1 MENTFHASVSL
12 IRIKVSANELDD
24 EILFIK
30 RAICDGD
37 PWSGHCAFPGGGFE
51 NYDNGP
57 LETAIR
63 ETKEEV
69 GLELKRS
76 NFKEFICTVRPK
88 KKFNNRRLNLHCY
101 EFAHNFFPRFFDASE
116 VAEVFSVRVS
126 DFFNEENYQ
135 YLKVIEG
142 KQTSLCYIH
151 DRKFIIWGLTLAIL
165 LEYLPKKNAE
175 KTQCLS
181 FFSEYQVR
189 KNSMLDVDLTE
200 NISIG
205 RN

>member
-12 IRIKVSANELDD
+12 IRIKGSANELDD
-24 EILFIK
+24 EIVFIK
-30 RAICDGD
+30 RALCDGD

-51 NYDNGP
+51 KSDLG
-57 LETAIR
+57 LRETAIR

-76 NFKEFICTVRPK
+76 DFKEFICTVKPK
-88 KKFNNRRLNLHCY
+88 KKFNNRSLNLHCY
-101 EFAHNFFPRFFDASE
+101 EFEHDAFPTFFDASE

-126 DFFNEENYQ
+126 DFFKEQNYQ
-135 YLKVIEG
+135 YLEVIEG

-151 DRKFIIWGLTLAIL
+151 DRRFIIWGLTLGIL
-165 LEYLPKKNAE
+165 LEYLLKKNVE

-189 KNSMLDVDLTE
+189 KNSMLDIDLTE

-205 RN
+205 GN